1 MRDLNSIDDLL
12 DHFNVEGPVWRAFEV
27 QVGSP
32 GADLRLL
39 ASLPQVALVA
49 GCGSAVTAQGPYT
62 PIQASQVG
70 LVWRLARIEGDSL
83 QVRGETEFKD
93 VDPWRESEGAS
104 GDIVRPEPQART
116 SSGVKKRVLKMST
129 LIDQQDE
136 SELLPP
142 DASEVDKWYQNF
154 KVIMGAPPD
163 EAEEPTASQLAALH
177 KKVYVENRAPYCDF
191 SVWTP
196 FERRM
201 SRIQKCR
208 TFIPLGDGSYL
219 QKDLPGPGTHGAWKA
234 SWQVFKVACLMLNIC
249 TVAALEAVTQWPRC
263 WGLIY
268 TADDS
273 ARAERLERTRRRLT
287 IEAAQQ
293 SRDKCHETGIPQG
306 LGLVCSCS

>member
-1 MRDLNSIDDLL
+1 MACFRSAGWEPGGRPPAPSLATAGSLSSGVWVSRDGTRALHPNPGESG
-12 DHFNVEGPVWRAFEV
+12 GPSMATGE
-27 QVGSP
+27 
-32 GADLRLL
+32 
-39 ASLPQVALVA
+39 
-49 GCGSAVTAQGPYT
+49 
-62 PIQASQVG
+62 
-70 LVWRLARIEGDSL
+70 EGDSL

-93 VDPWRESEGAS
+93 VGPWRESEGAS

-116 SSGVKKRVLKMST
+116 SSGVKERVLKMSS

-201 SRIQKCR
+201 SRIQKRR

-219 QKDLPGPGTHGAWKA
+219 QKDLPGPGTHGSVESIMAGV
-234 SWQVFKVACLMLNIC
+234 QG
-249 TVAALEAVTQWPRC
+249 
-263 WGLIY
+263 GLSD
-268 TADDS
+268 A
-273 ARAERLERTRRRLT
+273 
-287 IEAAQQ
+287 
-293 SRDKCHETGIPQG
+293 
-306 LGLVCSCS
+306 

>member
-1 MRDLNSIDDLL
+1 MPQAVASRMAALFGSWESMRDFNINSIDDLQ

-39 ASLPQVALVA
+39 ASLPQLPFVA

-70 LVWRLARIEGDSL
+70 LVWRLARRVIAFKSGVS
-83 QVRGETEFKD
+83 ETEFKD
-93 VDPWRESEGAS
+93 VGPCEGAS

-116 SSGVKKRVLKMST
+116 SSGVKERVLKMST
-129 LIDQQDE
+129 LKDQQDE

-177 KKVYVENRAPYCDF
+177 QKVYVENRAPYCDF

-234 SWQVFKVACLMLNIC
+234 SWQVFKVACLMRKIC
-249 TVAALEAVTQWPRC
+249 TVAALEAYSKQVEKLVTQWPRC
-263 WGLIY
+263 WGLIS
-268 TADDS
+268 T
-273 ARAERLERTRRRLT
+273 RLMIQPEP
-287 IEAAQQ
+287 
-293 SRDKCHETGIPQG
+293 RD
-306 LGLVCSCS
+306 